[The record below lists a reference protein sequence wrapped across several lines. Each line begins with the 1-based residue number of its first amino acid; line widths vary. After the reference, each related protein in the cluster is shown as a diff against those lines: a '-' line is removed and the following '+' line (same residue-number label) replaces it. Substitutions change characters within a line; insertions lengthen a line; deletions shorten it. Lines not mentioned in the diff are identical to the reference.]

1 MWTNAFA
8 SLGQAFSASL
18 GAGWQ
23 GQAAFTS
30 FDPSYHLA
38 ADTLLGTYAFGNYW
52 GAERLQ
58 NQIRQTAFGQ
68 SSAGSGGIDHLNV
81 SGRKVTISSSK
92 RARPR
97 WAGQR
102 LSDDAP
108 GEAAQRRGAL
118 RAVAGGG
125 AGRCAGHDQRAR
137 PDHRAQGQD
146 TRAFFVE
153 ARDQFDASAQG
164 QLFVQGQGALLL
176 GAIASNGSV
185 RLSAQT
191 GITAGSGFQPIK
203 ASTLVLDGGLGSLG
217 TAVAPLTTQVSEL
230 SLARANESIFITQP
244 LGNLV
249 IDVVNAAKDVHL
261 TLGSGSLTQKQTGLL
276 SLAGENL
283 YLDIAGK
290 VGNDGVSGTG
300 ALVLQTRG
308 GELQLKSQD
317 AWLQTSGG
325 SLRLGDSSTGA
336 FKLTAPGLLG
346 VTLVGDAKI
355 HGDTQWLVGGDTR
368 FEAGTTLTPPARR

>member
-68 SSAGSGGIDHLNV
+68 SSAGSSGIDHLNV

-92 RARPR
+92 SSASLGRDNGYLTPALGKP
-97 WAGQR
+97 
-102 LSDDAP
+102 LSDEARYALSRTVAP
-108 GEAAQRRGAL
+108 GDVQ
-118 RAVAGGG
+118 VMTN
-125 AGRCAGHDQRAR
+125 
-137 PDHRAQGQD
+137 AQGQITGLKVKD

-164 QLFVQGQGALLL
+164 PALRAGPGCTVAGRHCQQWVGAP
-176 GAIASNGSV
+176 
-185 RLSAQT
+185 SAQT

-217 TAVAPLTTQVSEL
+217 TA
-230 SLARANESIFITQP
+230 I
-244 LGNLV
+244 G
-249 IDVVNAAKDVHL
+249 AADH
-261 TLGSGSLTQKQTGLL
+261 SGEMS
-276 SLAGENL
+276 
-283 YLDIAGK
+283 
-290 VGNDGVSGTG
+290 
-300 ALVLQTRG
+300 
-308 GELQLKSQD
+308 
-317 AWLQTSGG
+317 
-325 SLRLGDSSTGA
+325 
-336 FKLTAPGLLG
+336 
-346 VTLVGDAKI
+346 
-355 HGDTQWLVGGDTR
+355 
-368 FEAGTTLTPPARR
+368 